1 MDDCIYLHTFRV
13 IHCFDS
19 AVTIQCGV
27 LGLLYTL
34 FFETYL
40 ISGS

>member
-1 MDDCIYLHTFRV
+1 MNDCIYLPTFHA
-13 IHCFDS
+13 IHCFDP
-19 AVTIQCGV
+19 AMTIQCGV

-34 FFETYL
+34 FFETHL